1 MERIDKRKPDELRPM
16 KITRGFIKYPEGSI
30 LIEVGNTRVLCN
42 ASIIER
48 IPHWMV
54 GRGAGWLTA
63 QYAMLPRATHTRNE
77 RESRIGHVHGRTMEI
92 SRLIGRSL
100 RAAID
105 LNKLGERSIYIDCD
119 VLQADGGTR
128 CASITGSCIALY
140 DAVLHL
146 MKNEVIAENP
156 MKEFVAAIS
165 IGILDSEILLDLT
178 YEEDSAV
185 DVDFNCVMT
194 ESGKIVEIQGTAEGE
209 PFSKTMF
216 DEVLKLSDKAIRE
229 IILEQKKAL
238 DLI

>member
-1 MERIDKRKPDELRPM
+1 MERKDNRMLDELRPM
-16 KITRGFIKYPEGSI
+16 KVTRDFIRYPEGSI
-30 LIEVGNTRVLCN
+30 LIEVGNTKVLCN
-42 ASIIER
+42 ASILDR
-48 IPHWMV
+48 IPHWMM
-54 GRGAGWLTA
+54 GKGTGWLTA
-63 QYAMLPRATHTRNE
+63 QYAMLPRSTHTRNE
-77 RESRIGHVHGRTMEI
+77 RESRIGRVHGRTMEI

-140 DAVLHL
+140 DAVSYLV
-146 MKNEVIAENP
+146 KNEVIQENP

-165 IGILDSEILLDLT
+165 IGILDSQTLLDLT

-185 DVDFNCVMT
+185 DVDFNLVMT

-209 PFSKTMF
+209 PFSKELF
-216 DEVLKLSDKAIRE
+216 DEVLKLSEKAIRD
-229 IILEQKKAL
+229 IIQMQKKAL